1 MTEREQAADH
11 LKVIRSLMERATVY
25 RTISWPT
32 ALGGGTL
39 ATILSA
45 VLFLREQADV
55 VNGTVEE
62 KGIAP
67 GAWIMCWIVALILTA
82 VFNGFLISRKSRAE
96 NRPFFS
102 PGLKMALRAFVPPM
116 LAGGII
122 GIALTLSVTPA
133 IGASLW
139 VIFYGLAL
147 LATRGLA
154 PVSIPRLGWLL
165 LVSGLVAFLYSWS
178 DGAHPLPVL
187 GVPQH
192 MESPMLEANL
202 IMGTCFGLVHLV
214 YGVIVMRN
222 SRREEESTGIEGD

>member
-1 MTEREQAADH
+1 
-11 LKVIRSLMERATVY
+11 
-25 RTISWPT
+25 
-32 ALGGGTL
+32 
-39 ATILSA
+39 
-45 VLFLREQADV
+45 
-55 VNGTVEE
+55 
-62 KGIAP
+62 
-67 GAWIMCWIVALILTA
+67 MCWIVALILTA
-82 VFNGFLISRKSRAE
+82 AFNGFLISRKSRSE
-96 NRPFFS
+96 KRPFFS

-122 GIALTLSVTPA
+122 GNALTLSVTPA

-165 LVSGLVAFLYSWS
+165 LVSGLASFLYSCS
-178 DGAHPLPVL
+178 DGAYPLPGL
-187 GVPQH
+187 GVPEH

-202 IMGTCFGLVHLV
+202 IMGICFGFFHLV

-222 SRREEESTGIEGD
+222 SRREEKGAGSEGA

>member
-32 ALGGGTL
+32 ALGGGSL
-39 ATILSA
+39 AVILSA
-45 VLFLREQADV
+45 VLFLREQADIN
-55 VNGTVEE
+55 NGTMEE
-62 KGIAP
+62 KGISP
-67 GAWIMCWIVALILTA
+67 GAWIICWMVALALTA
-82 VFNGFLISRKSRAE
+82 LFNVFLISRKSRLE
-96 NRPFFS
+96 GRPFFS
-102 PGLKMALRAFVPPM
+102 SGLRMALRAFVPSM

-122 GIALTLSVTPA
+122 GITLALSVTPA

-154 PVSIPRLGWLL
+154 PVSIPRLGWVLL
-165 LVSGLVAFLYSWS
+165 AAGLAAFLYSWS
-178 DGAHPLPVL
+178 DGAHPLPGL
-187 GVPQH
+187 GFPEH

-222 SRREEESTGIEGD
+222 SREEESEDGA

>member
-32 ALGGGTL
+32 ALFGGSL
-39 ATILSA
+39 AVLLAA
-45 VLFLREQADV
+45 VLFLREQANIT
-55 VNGTVEE
+55 NGTLEE
-62 KGIAP
+62 KRILEAS
-67 GAWIMCWIVALILTA
+67 WVICWMVALVLTA
-82 VFNGFLISRKSRAE
+82 FFNGLLISRKSRSE
-96 NRPFFS
+96 GRPFFS
-102 PGLKMALRAFVPPM
+102 PGLKMALRAFIPPM

-122 GIALTLSVTPA
+122 GIALTFLVTSA

-154 PVSIPRLGWLL
+154 PVSIPRLGWVL
-165 LVSGLVAFLYSWS
+165 LVSGLAAFLYAWS
-178 DGAHPLPVL
+178 DGAHPLPGL
-187 GVPQH
+187 GVPEQ
-192 MESPMLEANL
+192 MESPMLAANL
-202 IMGTCFGLVHLV
+202 IMGTCFGFFHLV

-222 SRREEESTGIEGD
+222 SRREEAAAGGEEA